1 MYKSSLKEEF
11 HDSAK
16 LHVTGR
22 AVYVD
27 DIPVPSNCL
36 HILLGLS
43 TIANGKIT
51 KMELDEV
58 KKIPGIIDAITA
70 DDIKGVNDASPIFGD
85 DPIFAEG
92 DVYYNGQV
100 IFGVIAES
108 LEVAKIAIKKAKI
121 TYSEIPPI
129 ITLDQARNEKSL
141 LCPPKEVLRGN
152 FAAAIENCAHFI
164 DGEISIGGQEHFYL
178 EGQVALAVPR
188 ENREIQIFVSSQHPS
203 EIQHK
208 VANVLCLPFHNVS
221 VEVRRMGGAFGGK
234 ESQANLPACIVAI
247 AAQKTGRPCK
257 LVYDRDDDMRIT
269 GKRHDFVS
277 TYKVGFDKNG
287 IIEAL
292 RIQHDMRCGMSM
304 DLSGAIAE
312 RALMHSENCYYIPNV
327 QFIANLY
334 KTNTPSN
341 TAFRGFGGPQGML
354 VMERIIDEIAHFL
367 KLDPLMLRKRNF
379 YADRQK
385 SSQQEQETPYGQNVR
400 DCVIN
405 DLIAKLEKSSNYQNR
420 RKEINKLNKTSD
432 AIKRGIAI
440 TPVKFGIS
448 FNKTMLNQAGALVNL
463 YSDGSV
469 YLNHGG
475 TEMGQG
481 LFTKVRKIVADT
493 FGISSQSVKISATDT
508 NKVPNT
514 SATAASSGTD
524 LNGMAAYVAAS
535 QIKDRMTAYLSQLY
549 QCDISDVVF
558 SSGKIIISGEE
569 KMTFSQA
576 AEQCWMGRVSLSST
590 GFYKTPDIY
599 WDAEKGKGRPF
610 YYFVYGAAVS
620 EVVLDTLTG
629 ENRVIRVDI
638 LHDVGRS
645 INPAIDKGQIEGGF
659 VQGLG
664 WLSMEELVY
673 GSDGTLMTHSPAT
686 YKIPAC
692 SDSPI
697 EWNVDFYKSDGNL
710 EETINRSK
718 AVGEPP
724 FMLAMSVFFA
734 FSHALASINKEYPS
748 LDSPA
753 TAEQLYFK
761 QRGSLQE

>member
-1 MYKSSLKEEF
+1 MSKSSLKYEF

-22 AVYVD
+22 AIYVD

-36 HILLGLS
+36 HLLLGLS
-43 TIANGKIT
+43 RIANGKIT
-51 KMELDEV
+51 KMEFDEV
-58 KKIPGIIDAITA
+58 KKMPGIIDVITA
-70 DDIKGVNDASPIFGD
+70 KDIPGINDASPIFGD

-92 DVYYNGQV
+92 DVFYNGQV
-100 IFGVIAES
+100 IFGVIAETM
-108 LEVAKIAIKKAKI
+108 EWAKKAIKKAEVA
-121 TYSEIPPI
+121 YLENPPI
-129 ITLDQARNEKSL
+129 ITLKQARQNKSL
-141 LCPPKEVLRGN
+141 LCPPKVVSQGDFVSAVN
-152 FAAAIENCAHFI
+152 HCDHIIE
-164 DGEISIGGQEHFYL
+164 GEISIGGQEHFYL
-178 EGQVALAVPR
+178 EGQVALAIPK
-188 ENREIQIFVSSQHPS
+188 ENNDIQIFVSSQHPS

-208 VANVLCLPFHNVS
+208 VANVLGLPFHNVS

-277 TYKVGFDKNG
+277 SYKVGFDKNG
-287 IIEAL
+287 VINAL

-312 RALMHSENCYYIPNV
+312 RALMHSENSYYIPNAE
-327 QFIANLY
+327 FIANLY

-354 VMERIIDEIAHFL
+354 AMERVIDEIAHFL
-367 KLDPLMLRKRNF
+367 KLDPYIVRKRNF
-379 YADRQK
+379 YSDRQK
-385 SSQQEQETPYGQNVR
+385 TKQKQQQTPYGQNVT
-400 DCVIN
+400 DCIIN
-405 DLIAKLEKSSNYQNR
+405 DLTVKLEKSSDYQNR
-420 RKEINKLNKTSD
+420 KKEIDKSNKTSNT
-432 AIKRGIAI
+432 IKRGIAL

-448 FNKTMLNQAGALVNL
+448 FNKLMLNQAGALVNV

-469 YLNHGG
+469 FLNHGG

-481 LFTKVRKIVADT
+481 LFTKVRKIVAET
-493 FGISSQSVKISATDT
+493 FGISSSNVKISATDT

-524 LNGMAAYVAAS
+524 LNGMAAYIAAS
-535 QIKDRMTAYLSQLY
+535 QIKERMVSYLSQLY
-549 QCDISDVVF
+549 QCDRSDVLF
-558 SSGKIIISGEE
+558 SHEKIIISGEE

-576 AEQCWMGRVSLSST
+576 AEKCWMGRISLSST
-590 GFYKTPDIY
+590 GFYKTPAIY
-599 WDAEKGKGRPF
+599 WDVEKGKGRPF

-620 EVVLDTLTG
+620 EVVIDTLTG
-629 ENRVIRVDI
+629 ENRIIRVDI

-673 GSDGTLMTHSPAT
+673 ASDGTLMTHSPAT
-686 YKIPAC
+686 YKIPTC
-692 SDSPI
+692 SDAPI
-697 EWNVDFYKSDGNL
+697 KWNVEFYDSGGNL

-724 FMLAMSVFFA
+724 FMLAMSAFFA
-734 FSHALASINKEYPS
+734 YSHALSSVKETYPG
-748 LDSPA
+748 LNSPA
-753 TAEQLYFK
+753 TTEQIYFT
-761 QRGSLQE
+761 QQ

>member
-1 MYKSSLKEEF
+1 MSKSSPKHEF
-11 HDSAK
+11 HDSAM

-22 AVYVD
+22 AIYVD
-27 DIPVPSNCL
+27 DISVPSNCL

-43 TIANGKIT
+43 RIANGKIT
-51 KMELDEV
+51 TMELDEV
-58 KKIPGIIDAITA
+58 KKMPGIIDVITA
-70 DDIKGVNDASPIFGD
+70 KDIPGINDASPIFGD

-92 DVYYNGQV
+92 NVFYNGQV
-100 IFGVIAES
+100 IFGVIAETIE
-108 LEVAKIAIKKAKI
+108 LAKKAIKKADV
-121 TYSEIPPI
+121 TYLENPPI
-129 ITLDQARNEKSL
+129 ITLKQARQNKSL
-141 LCPPKEVLRGN
+141 LCPPKVVSQGD
-152 FAAAIENCAHFI
+152 FASAVNHCDHII

-178 EGQVALAVPR
+178 EGQVALAMPK
-188 ENREIQIFVSSQHPS
+188 ENNDIQIFVSSQHPS

-208 VANVLCLPFHNVS
+208 VANVLGLPFHNVS

-277 TYKVGFDKNG
+277 SYKVGFNKNG
-287 IIEAL
+287 VINAL

-312 RALMHSENCYYIPNV
+312 RALMHSENSYYIPNAE
-327 QFIANLY
+327 FIANLY

-354 VMERIIDEIAHFL
+354 AMERVIDEIAHFL
-367 KLDPLMLRKRNF
+367 KLDPYIVRKRNF
-379 YADRQK
+379 YSDSEKTKQT
-385 SSQQEQETPYGQNVR
+385 QQQTPYGQNIT
-400 DCVIN
+400 DCIIN
-405 DLIAKLEKSSNYQNR
+405 DLTVKLEKSSDYQNR
-420 RKEINKLNKTSD
+420 RKEIEKSNKTSNT
-432 AIKRGIAI
+432 IKRGIAL

-448 FNKTMLNQAGALVNL
+448 FNKLMLNQAGALVNV

-469 YLNHGG
+469 FLNHGG

-481 LFTKVRKIVADT
+481 LFTKVRKIVAET
-493 FGISSQSVKISATDT
+493 FGISSGNVKISATDT

-524 LNGMAAYVAAS
+524 LNGMAAYIAAS
-535 QIKDRMTAYLSQLY
+535 QIKERMISYLSQLY
-549 QCDISDVVF
+549 QCDCSDVLF
-558 SSGKIIISGEE
+558 LDEKIIIFGEE

-576 AEQCWMGRVSLSST
+576 AEKCWMGRISLSST

-599 WDAEKGKGRPF
+599 WDDEKGKGRPF

-620 EVVLDTLTG
+620 EVVIDTLTG

-673 GSDGTLMTHSPAT
+673 ANDGTLMTHSPAT
-686 YKIPAC
+686 YKIPTC
-692 SDSPI
+692 SDAPI
-697 EWNVDFYKSDGNL
+697 QWNVDFYKSGGNL
-710 EETINRSK
+710 AETINRSK

-724 FMLAMSVFFA
+724 FMLAMSAFFA
-734 FSHALASINKEYPS
+734 YSHALASVKEKYPG
-748 LDSPA
+748 LNSPA
-753 TAEQLYFK
+753 TTEQIYFT
-761 QRGSLQE
+761 QQ